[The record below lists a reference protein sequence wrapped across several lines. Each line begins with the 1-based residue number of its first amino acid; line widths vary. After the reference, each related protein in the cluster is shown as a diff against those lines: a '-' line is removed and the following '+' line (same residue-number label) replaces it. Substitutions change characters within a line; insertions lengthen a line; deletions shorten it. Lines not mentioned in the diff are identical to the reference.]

1 MTKIRTITVEWED
14 GDYNERGFE
23 IDVPVDADESA
34 VDELVERVV
43 FCDEAVSYFN
53 WHEGSD
59 DEE

>member
-23 IDVPVDADESA
+23 MDVPVDADERA
-34 VDELVERVV
+34 V
-43 FCDEAVSYFN
+43 FDEAVSYFN